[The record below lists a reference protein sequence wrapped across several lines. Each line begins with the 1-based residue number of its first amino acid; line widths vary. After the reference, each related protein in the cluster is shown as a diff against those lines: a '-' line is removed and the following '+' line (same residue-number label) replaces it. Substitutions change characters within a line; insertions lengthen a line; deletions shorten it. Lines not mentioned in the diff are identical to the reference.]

1 MKKEDLPKILPVFP
15 LSNFIIFPRTTVPL
29 NIFEPRY
36 IQMIDKSMKSD
47 RMIGMIQ
54 PKKTGEL
61 KKPDLHDVGCAGKIT
76 SFNETDDGR
85 YLIILNGVCRFKIL
99 DEVNNINLYI
109 ECEVKYEEFSSD
121 LTEKSD
127 EIKFS
132 DLRLIFQ
139 NLKGLFKKQGY
150 EINWKEIE
158 KQIIVKGKASKISKK
173 ESKKYF
179 ESRPRKSKIAAWA
192 SKQSSE
198 IKDEKEL
205 NSRFLEYEK
214 KFLDDKIPLPDFWGG
229 YIIVPDSI
237 EFWIGRKSRM
247 HDRIIYL
254 KNNDDWV
261 IKKLYP

>member
-1 MKKEDLPKILPVFP
+1 MKKEDLPNILPVFP

-76 SFNETDDGR
+76 RFNETEDG
-85 YLIILNGVCRFKIL
+85 ICRFKIMS
-99 DEVNNINLYI
+99 EVNSHNLYR

-121 LTEKSD
+121 LNEKSD

-132 DLRLIFQ
+132 DLKLIFQ
-139 NLKGLFKKQGY
+139 NLKELFKKQGY

-158 KQIIVKGKASKISKK
+158 KQSLDQTINTLSMASPFSLEEKQVLL
-173 ESKKYF
+173 ESKDLNL
-179 ESRPRKSKIAAWA
+179 RKEKLE
-192 SKQSSE
+192 E
-198 IKDEKEL
+198 IL
-205 NSRFLEYEK
+205 NTYI
-214 KFLDDKIPLPDFWGG
+214 LDNF
-229 YIIVPDSI
+229 
-237 EFWIGRKSRM
+237 
-247 HDRIIYL
+247 
-254 KNNDDWV
+254 NN
-261 IKKLYP
+261 KTLQ